1 MTRTGIPLSR
11 CPDELTWLDVVDFV
25 RHLDASSALVSE
37 LHPDMAGWQGDART
51 PMLIAQLV
59 DEVAYLRYDFELIH
73 RRKGAKKPAPPDR
86 IPRPGV
92 KSNKKTKHYGAG
104 AIRIADFDDW
114 WNAQGDAVD

>member
-1 MTRTGIPLSR
+1 MTRTGVTLSR
-11 CPDELTWLDVVDFV
+11 CPEALSWHDVIDFV
-25 RHLDASSALVSE
+25 RHLDSSSALVSE
-37 LHPDMAGWQGDART
+37 LNPELAGWQGDQRL

-92 KSNKKTKHYGAG
+92 KSNKKTKHYGG
-104 AIRIADFDDW
+104 APIRIADFDEW
-114 WNAQGDAVD
+114 WNAQGAE